1 MMKVIKADIQ
11 GCNPLCVFGLCLQSH
26 LPWHFQILPLSLKLR
41 RSAPTLGEHS
51 AEVLSERGF
60 SPDEIESFRKMKVI

>member
-1 MMKVIKADIQ
+1 MMRIWA
-11 GCNPLCVFGLCLQSH
+11 CLQSH
-26 LPWHFQILPLSLKLR
+26 LPWHFQTLPLSLKLR
-41 RSAPTLGEHS
+41 RSAPTLAEHS